1 MKGTFFSAD
10 FVTDKDNNY
19 RLIEINTDTGIVQS
33 QAYIFDWS
41 EFIGVLNTNNITD
54 VEVVY
59 KYDIQH
65 PIVNHLSSSLATNAP
80 FVTSFTKTVVATD
93 SIFPPTSTDASNKF
107 ILRMAYDESAILD
120 SQYAKG
126 ILNLLTLFANAGDTG
141 SVCNFY
147 HSSSLHGQYDTL
159 DRNLF
164 NGSLLPDM
172 VSKPL
177 SETHRE
183 HSFYKIGHSVS
194 GSIDRY
200 NAFLGSMENPNI
212 VLEQYHIPQ
221 SQIDG
226 GVVKSTRSFCIV
238 YGPNLDL
245 CYAAEYDIESV
256 LSLPTGSI
264 VFDDSVI
271 NNKLQ
276 TKHYY
281 EYATN
286 TIKNV
291 NHGILENEDILDI
304 NNQPVLIKDMV
315 LGNKYLSYFISGSP
329 NTDNYDILRQWSYEG
344 NTLPSGSYLTS
355 SVLIGLYEDT
365 TYANDLTEIKFESG
379 DSVIIGGE
387 ARMLVHNKITN
398 TTTYQRV
405 VDLTTDYSVFGMNET
420 TNSISELNLVIYDEQ
435 QPVYSMNMED
445 VDNFIL
451 AGGNFVSFFVVHNLV
466 GGSCFVAGTKILMGD
481 GTEKNIEDVVAGDVV
496 ISFNEIT
503 LQNEPKS
510 VIGLKQPVHSTM
522 VKYHFANGGDV
533 SCTYDHPLYV
543 GNYEIASITPAVTND
558 RYNIPNKI
566 ARQIVVG
573 DTIHLSN
580 GNTTTIQSIEDLPML
595 DYQTYLITI
604 ADNHNFYANNIL
616 VHNK

>member
-10 FVTDKDNNY
+10 FVTDKDDNY

-41 EFIGVLNTNNITD
+41 DFIGVLSNNNISD
-54 VEVVY
+54 VEVIY

-65 PIVNHLSSSLATNAP
+65 PIVNHLSQSLAANAP
-80 FVTSFTKTVVATD
+80 FITSFTKTVVATD
-93 SIFPPTSTDASNKF
+93 SIFPPASTDSDNKF

-120 SQYAKG
+120 SEYAKG

-141 SVCNFY
+141 SICNFY
-147 HSSSLHGQYDTL
+147 HSSSLHGEYDTI
-159 DRNLF
+159 DRTIF
-164 NGSLLPDM
+164 NGDLLPDM
-172 VSKPL
+172 VAKPL

-183 HSFYKIGHSVS
+183 HSFYKIGHSTSASV
-194 GSIDRY
+194 DRY
-200 NAFLGSMENPNI
+200 NNFIEAVSPTSF

-256 LSLPTGSI
+256 LGLPTGSI
-264 VFDDSVI
+264 LFDDSKI
-271 NNKLQ
+271 DNKLE

-291 NHGILENEDILDI
+291 NHGILENEDILDV

-315 LGNKYLSYFISGSP
+315 LGNQYQSYYIEGSP
-329 NTDNYDILRQWSYEG
+329 NTDDYEVLRGWSYEG

-387 ARMLVHNKITN
+387 ARMLVHNKLTNITS
-398 TTTYQRV
+398 YQRV

-435 QPVYSMNMED
+435 QPVYTINMED

-451 AGGNFVSFFVVHNLV
+451 ASGNFVSFFVVHNLI
-466 GGSCFVAGTKILMGD
+466 GGSCFVAGTKVLMGD
-481 GTEKNIEDVVAGDVV
+481 NTEKNIEDIVEGDIVL
-496 ISFNEIT
+496 SFNETT
-503 LQNEPKS
+503 LQNEPKA

-522 VKYHFANGGDV
+522 VKYHFGNGGDV
-533 SCTYDHPLYV
+533 SCTYDHPIYV
-543 GNYEIASITPAVTND
+543 GGYEIASITPSVTND
-558 RYNIPNKI
+558 RYNIVGKTT
-566 ARQIVVG
+566 RQIVIG
-573 DTIHLSN
+573 DTVHLPN
-580 GNTTTIQSIEDLPML
+580 GDTSVIESIEDLPMM
-595 DYQTYLITI
+595 DYQTYLITV